1 MVVVTLSPGVSVKF
15 VHRFRCQRDSKRKA
29 SDEGPRG
36 GRQTGESVA
45 HARPGGDDVVNEDD
59 CGGIA
64 DLRVRTTSQRTPPL
78 PVSQRSRAV
87 RVFWVLMR
95 RVVSALMTVAG
106 WWWAMSAVASAS
118 AMTVAGV
125 NPRVRVAAR
134 REGRGMRSVGL
145 AWWGVVGQGRC
156 GAAAAVAWVS
166 AWVRSP
172 RPWSFQAVKMCLTG
186 PS

>member
-64 DLRVRTTSQRTPPL
+64 DLRVRTTSQSDTPTARIP
-78 PVSQRSRAV
+78 
-87 RVFWVLMR
+87 
-95 RVVSALMTVAG
+95 TVACG
-106 WWWAMSAVASAS
+106 EGFLGAD
-118 AMTVAGV
+118 
-125 NPRVRVAAR
+125 AAR
-134 REGRGMRSVGL
+134 CQCVDDGRGM
-145 AWWGVVGQGRC
+145 VVGNEC
-156 GAAAAVAWVS
+156 GCECIGDDGGWGESSGAGCCS
-166 AWVRSP
+166 A
-172 RPWSFQAVKMCLTG
+172 
-186 PS
+186 